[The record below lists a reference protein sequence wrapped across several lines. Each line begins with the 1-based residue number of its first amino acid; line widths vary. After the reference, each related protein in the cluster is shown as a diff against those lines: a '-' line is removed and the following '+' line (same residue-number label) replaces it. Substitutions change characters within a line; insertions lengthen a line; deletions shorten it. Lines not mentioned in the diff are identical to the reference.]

1 MWLKLVYM
9 ESKFFSTL
17 NFLFMSD
24 IVKIEKKCD
33 QLTILLIVIQKPRAK
48 KKHEMDLFL
57 V

>member
-48 KKHEMDLFL
+48 KQ
-57 V
+57 